1 MSFPRRRSD
10 FHPVS
15 DYIGLEGTDPAPRP
29 YSAAPGPPRCWRN
42 LRGMGVLACAVCKN
56 HHKSAPQWPTRAP
69 EASQRPPKACQ
80 SAPRAPQNLPK
91 LLLDSRFRRPL
102 SSSSSSSLQSSSL
115 SSLWS
120 SSLSFVVVV
129 VVRTYVVV
137 CLEPTSAN
145 SGVCLLSVQFFSF

>member
-1 MSFPRRRSD
+1 MSFPRRRSN

-42 LRGMGVLACAVCKN
+42 LLGMGVLASGVCNN
-56 HHKSAPQWPTRAP
+56 HRKSAPQVPTSAP
-69 EASQRPPKACQ
+69 EVPQSPPKACHT
-80 SAPRAPQNLPK
+80 APRAPQNLPK

-129 VVRTYVVV
+129 VRTYVVV
-137 CLEPTSAN
+137 CLEPTLAN